1 MKGSFSLSALVMLE
15 SYLHRLLKSYVS
27 NVDQFIVPSMFY
39 FDKLVQW
46 GFDASRFSYIPN
58 FVDADEFNPNTD
70 PGERVLFFGRLS
82 AEKGLHTLIEAASLA
97 NVGIDIAGRGPLE
110 NSLKQRAADLGVD
123 VRFHGFLTGQAL
135 HEVIRDA
142 RAVVVPSEWYEN
154 APLSVLEAFA
164 LGKPVIAAAIGGLP
178 ELVIDG
184 ESGWHFQSGSREGLA
199 ERLRQVNSSPDDAIR
214 AFGSEALQRVR
225 VNYSPDRYM
234 NDIRKLYGRLG
245 VLWN

>member
-1 MKGSFSLSALVMLE
+1 V
-15 SYLHRLLKSYVS
+15 Y
-27 NVDQFIVPSMFY
+27 
-39 FDKLVQW
+39 
-46 GFDASRFSYIPN
+46 
-58 FVDADEFNPNTD
+58 
-70 PGERVLFFGRLS
+70 FGRVS
-82 AEKGLHTLIEAASLA
+82 PEKGLATLVRAAAAARCKISI
-97 NVGIDIAGRGPLE
+97 VGTGPQLE
-110 NSLKQRAADLGVD
+110 ELRRLAADLGAD
-123 VRFHGFLTGQAL
+123 VTFAGYLTGEAL
-135 HEVIRDA
+135 HEVVRTA
-142 RAVVVPSEWYEN
+142 RAVVLPSEWYEN